1 MTLDGQTAEF
11 LAKVQYRYAFEQN
24 DARAASWNYQVDA
37 YNIYQSFEDN
47 VICWHAGDGTATP
60 GSGNNNGIGIEM
72 CVNQD
77 GNYEGTLAN
86 NAKLVASLMLQYN
99 LTLDNVKRHYDFSGK
114 ECPSYLIRTGRWE
127 EFVEMVRKEY
137 LIQKYLAGATIEYQ
151 LSTDTYQTTDEVLNN
166 LFIEGGNGLWYNKPV
181 SVETEVDFVIHVT
194 KNGKKYTASSTIMLL
209 PDEN

>member
-1 MTLDGQTAEF
+1 
-11 LAKVQYRYAFEQN
+11 
-24 DARAASWNYQVDA
+24 
-37 YNIYQSFEDN
+37 
-47 VICWHAGDGTATP
+47 
-60 GSGNNNGIGIEM
+60 
-72 CVNQD
+72 
-77 GNYEGTLAN
+77 
-86 NAKLVASLMLQYN
+86 
-99 LTLDNVKRHYDFSGK
+99 
-114 ECPSYLIRTGRWE
+114 
-127 EFVEMVRKEY
+127 MVRKEY